1 MTFDDIILILDL
13 SLFFIILKLYLDIK
27 ANNIDKK

>member
-27 ANNIDKK
+27 ENNIDKK

>member
-1 MTFDDIILILDL
+1 MTFDDVILILDL
-13 SLFFIILKLYLDIK
+13 SLFFIILKLYLYIE